1 MNASTEIAA
10 PPFIP
15 PAHVPPELVRDFDF
29 LAEKIDGDVFD
40 WWTRLRAWPDIFYTP
55 RQGGHWVLTRHDH
68 IAHAMAHFPVFSS
81 TGMTI
86 PLDRTRAPL
95 PPIEYDPPLH
105 GDFRR
110 LIAPFFMPKSI
121 GNLEHRA
128 RDLTTR
134 LIDGFIDRGECEFV
148 SEFSLAMPIGI
159 FMGLVDLPE
168 EDRLYLLDCAEA
180 IVRGATPEAQGMGFM
195 RANQYLA
202 KIFAARRAE
211 PGEDMLSALITGTVD
226 GGRPLTDTELIAMG
240 SLLLAAGLDTV
251 ASMMGFIT
259 MFLAQHEE
267 HRRRL
272 IEHPEMIPVAVEEL
286 MRRHATANVGRLVL
300 EDVEIG
306 GVAMKAGD
314 MVLTATT
321 LACLDDRQFDDPM
334 RVDFDRADKRSLVFG
349 KGPHQCIGA
358 HLARTEI
365 RVFLGEWLTRIPDF
379 AIRPGETPVSVP
391 GRGNSVK
398 YLPLVWPVG
407 QAG

>member
-1 MNASTEIAA
+1 
-10 PPFIP
+10 
-15 PAHVPPELVRDFDF
+15 
-29 LAEKIDGDVFD
+29 
-40 WWTRLRAWPDIFYTP
+40 
-55 RQGGHWVLTRHDH
+55 
-68 IAHAMAHFPVFSS
+68 
-81 TGMTI
+81 MTI
-86 PLDRTRAPL
+86 PLDRTRPPL

-105 GDFRR
+105 SDFRR
-110 LIAPFFMPKSI
+110 LLAPFFMPKSI
-121 GNLEHRA
+121 GNLEYKA

-134 LIDGFIDRGECEFV
+134 LIDSFIDRGECEFV
-148 SEFSLAMPIGI
+148 SEFALAMPIGI

-168 EDRLYLLDCAEA
+168 ADRLHLLDIAEA

-202 KIFAARRAE
+202 EVFAARRAK
-211 PGEDMLSALITGTVD
+211 PGEDMLSALIKGSVD
-226 GGRPLTDTELIAMG
+226 GGRPLTDTELVAMG

-259 MFLAQHEE
+259 MFLAQHEQ
-267 HRRRL
+267 HRHRL
-272 IEHPEMIPVAVEEL
+272 IDHPELIPVAVEEL
-286 MRRHATANVGRLVL
+286 MRRHATANVGRLVI

-379 AIRPGETPVSVP
+379 GIRPGETPVSVP

-407 QAG
+407 QAA